1 MLCVLTH
8 CGFSPPNA
16 FASRIHASH
25 QHVRTSHAAMVDS
38 WYDAGQRLSTA
49 ATRRAASSAA
59 GGSSHL
65 ESTKAALLKVALL
78 SGRGAWARPSERVA
92 AAQLVESL
100 EQAAEQNG
108 EAPSLRDG
116 TWELVLSDVEPF
128 RASTFFLALGEAVEA
143 LIQKGASDGALTVH
157 ALATGGGEVGRVAH
171 VVEGGGRLHSL
182 VELKSGSL
190 PSLPLALAGVV
201 VSSGE
206 LQAARAGGGVFD
218 LRLVNTSVQQN
229 EVRYGLPTEGRLAPG
244 VERSLLSWIGDQTVP
259 SGEVFSRVLEPLGGC
274 PSAQLRL
281 SYSDGELMIWRAP
294 NLGDHFFV
302 FVRGEE
308 EAWPAMEETRRRQAS
323 SATQSAVGSAFAL
336 GMLNPFFSRAAGA
349 RKS

>member
-1 MLCVLTH
+1 MT
-8 CGFSPPNA
+8 
-16 FASRIHASH
+16 
-25 QHVRTSHAAMVDS
+25 MVDS

-49 ATRRAASSAA
+49 AAMRAASPAA
-59 GGSSHL
+59 GGSSRLEAEL

-100 EQAAEQNG
+100 EQAAEQNE

-171 VVEGGGRLHSL
+171 VVEGGGGFVCTCRSH
-182 VELKSGSL
+182 
-190 PSLPLALAGVV
+190 
-201 VSSGE
+201 
-206 LQAARAGGGVFD
+206 
-218 LRLVNTSVQQN
+218 
-229 EVRYGLPTEGRLAPG
+229 AP
-244 VERSLLSWIGDQTVP
+244 RSLLSWIGDQTVP
-259 SGEVFSRVLEPLGGC
+259 SGEVFSRVLEPLGGG

-281 SYSDGELMIWRAP
+281 SYSDGERGKGGGRRARLCDRPRRLEIVARLGELMVWRAP
-294 NLGDHFFV
+294 KLGDHFFV

-308 EAWPAMEETRRRQAS
+308 ETWPAMEETRRRQAS